1 MNLYLPES
9 ALVGELFEKVEN
21 RLILSDDEEPA
32 KKFLLGD
39 YVKVFTSDTDQFK
52 EEQKKIYRKRAEA
65 KYGNNDESEPQR
77 EQYIDECMRTAS
89 PTDGADSVGI
99 FELGDYKNEKDYTF
113 YIEES
118 SDNLIWKLKNKDID
132 KYQQLTDWLKD
143 GVFKEES
150 YSSNTD
156 DKQENFKTFLVRIFS
171 QDKINDIIIYD
182 PYIIEI
188 FHKNDTIKI
197 EDTFFKE
204 LKWFSQLNIV
214 IFSCNIIKYS
224 SVRQKIYDYL
234 KENSNVTFIE
244 IPQNAHDRFILS
256 NYFYIKSGKGFM
268 LGSDKKLGDDITA
281 SKRGVNTRKTFLEW
295 AEKRNMLQNYLS
307 NSDKIISSGDYKSGI
322 LSFDNTIK
330 FYKIIEECQDDK
342 STTTILETPENKYK
356 VEIRAFARTQTVS
369 FDEKPEIKDRTIQSE
384 MEKLL
389 GNGANSAKDKFQ
401 QEINSVYNNY
411 NKNSSSPR
419 LPLNWLLNKKLDFSD
434 ITKLKG
440 LIVKEEVVK
449 CHIDFYIRRK
459 YGTERDKLLRIL
471 KGDVEKIE
479 KLLEISNSDDALK
492 FFNEITTP
500 KTTKTNKKKESP
512 SATEKELRKLQEKFM
527 SNSSAKRD
535 RK

>member
-1 MNLYLPES
+1 MNLYLPET

-99 FELGDYKNEKDYTF
+99 FELDDYKNEKDYTF

-118 SDNLIWKLKNKDID
+118 SENLIWKLKNKDID

-156 DKQENFKTFLVRIFS
+156 DKQENFKTFLERIFS

-188 FHKNDTIKI
+188 FHQNDTIKI

-204 LKWFSQLNIV
+204 LKRFSQLNIV

-256 NYFYIKSGKGFM
+256 NYFHIKSGKGFM

-322 LSFDNTIK
+322 LSFDDTIK

-401 QEINSVYNNY
+401 QEINSVYINY
-411 NKNSSSPR
+411 NKNSSSPP